1 MRDLVTPA
9 VPCPEMA
16 PGSWTALAKGRETA
30 RIWAATPL
38 PERLAC
44 IRRTRR
50 LIAREARALAAT
62 VPRPVADT
70 LVAEVLPLLEA
81 ARFLERRAPRL
92 LAPQVLRGGRPLWLF
107 GVSAM
112 IRREALGI
120 VLILGPGNYPLFLPG
135 AQTLQALAA
144 GNAVCLKPAPEGVA
158 AALALADA
166 LRRAGLPEGVLRI
179 LDTVDGPAAVRAGYD
194 RIVLTGS
201 AETGVRV
208 LTAAAASLTPATME
222 LSGSDAVFVLPGAD
236 LDLVARCLAYGLRL
250 NGGATCIAPRRVF
263 VPNERAA
270 ALEATLLAL
279 LPAIP
284 DAAVPEAV
292 SGRLSALLDQAVA
305 QGGRVHRGGAARP
318 AVLADA
324 RPDMALLRQDVF
336 APWLALIP
344 VADLDQALRNDALC
358 PFALGASV
366 FGPEAAARQLAGRLR
381 AGSVCVNDVMVPT
394 ADPRLPFGGGGRS
407 GFGRTRGAE
416 GLMEFTA
423 AKTVSVRHGRFRP
436 HLATP
441 SKRDAGRFGAMVAL
455 LHGGRDQIG
464 PALRVLVSRHDDR
477 RNPHAVSPEPEP
489 SLSNVS
495 NTRKPLD

>member
-1 MRDLVTPA
+1 MIDPVALACHTETMPQ
-9 VPCPEMA
+9 
-16 PGSWTALAKGRETA
+16 PGTALATGRQAA

-38 PERLAC
+38 PQRLAC
-44 IRRTRR
+44 VGRTRR
-50 LIAREARALAAT
+50 LIAREAHALAAT

-92 LAPQVLRGGRPLWLF
+92 LAPRLPLGRRPLWLF
-107 GVSAM
+107 GVTAV
-112 IRREALGI
+112 IRREPLGV

-158 AALALADA
+158 AALALADV

-179 LDTVDGPAAVRAGYD
+179 LGAAEGPAAVRAGYD

-201 AETGVRV
+201 AETGTLV
-208 LTAAAASLTPATME
+208 LAAAAPSLTPATME

-263 VPNERAA
+263 VPRERAA
-270 ALEATLLAL
+270 ALEAMLLAL
-279 LPAIP
+279 LAAIP

-292 SGRLSALLDQAVA
+292 SRRLSDLLDQAAA
-305 QGGRVHRGGAARP
+305 QGGRAHRAGPARP

-336 APWLALIP
+336 APWLALVP
-344 VADLDQALRNDALC
+344 VAGLDQALRDDALC
-358 PFALGASV
+358 PFALGASI
-366 FGPEAAARQLAGRLR
+366 FGPEAAARQLANRLR
-381 AGSVCVNDVMVPT
+381 AGSVCINDVIVPT

-416 GLMEFTA
+416 GLLEFTA
-423 AKTVSVRHGRFRP
+423 VKTVSVRRGRFRP
-436 HLATP
+436 HLDPP
-441 SKRDAGRFGAMVAL
+441 SERDTRRFAAMVAL

-464 PALRVLVSRHDDR
+464 PALRALISRHDG
-477 RNPHAVSPEPEP
+477 PEDPPP
-489 SLSNVS
+489 SLF
-495 NTRKPLD
+495 